1 MANELLTEPDIAS
14 DAITASSPIRRA
26 PAALH
31 VGLLLA
37 LSALLFLAGLGRL
50 PLLEPDEGRN
60 AEVGREMLASGN
72 WVTPQYNGFAY
83 LDKPAVFFWLEA
95 ASLRVFGASE
105 WAARFPSAL
114 MGIATVLL
122 VWFLGRRMF
131 GETAGVAAGVIF
143 AASPLVMVFAR
154 EVIFDMTLT
163 FFVVLA
169 LTAYWL
175 AEEAS
180 FQKPWLEFAMF
191 GALGVA
197 VITKGPVGVLLVLGT
212 LLTYAL
218 ASGRWRNLRQVRW
231 GLGTL
236 VFLVVSLPWFMAVC
250 LRNPGFPHYALW
262 TESLKRFATGTS
274 HRGGSLFYYLPV
286 YLAGFFP
293 WSLFLLLAGW
303 NRVRR
308 WRELRA
314 SENRSV
320 LYLLSWVA
328 WVFVFFTISHSKLP
342 GYFLPAVVPLS
353 ILMGAAW
360 QSVGKD
366 PQSRSP
372 DWLTGGFALA
382 LGVGILVAGAS
393 HTWVFASIESRAGRK
408 LTPATLAL
416 IKPSLLYSGVILAA
430 IGVVGRNLAGR
441 LRGRMLRG
449 ATLALAA
456 AIIPLLVI
464 RWFVPLQAYA
474 ETNSS
479 RRLAATILGS
489 PYAHAPVYGYYYFRP
504 SLPFYL
510 RRPVGLLST
519 EWGEMTSNY
528 QVMHQAEAY
537 RSGVLD
543 PGKGLLVSVPQFQT
557 LTKSPAEPILVIT
570 PYALVRDLVGHVAR
584 IEPLWTWEDCSVWE
598 TPGKSEQWTVK
609 SGR

>member
-1 MANELLTEPDIAS
+1 MLL
-14 DAITASSPIRRA
+14 
-26 PAALH
+26 
-31 VGLLLA
+31 GLA
-37 LSALLFLAGLGRL
+37 ALLFLMGLGRL

-60 AEVGREMLASGN
+60 AEVGREMLASGD
-72 WVTPQYNGFAY
+72 WVTPQYDGFAY

-95 ASLRVFGASE
+95 ASLRVFGISE
-105 WAARFPSAL
+105 WAARLPSAL

-143 AASPLVMVFAR
+143 AACPLAMAFAR
-154 EVIFDMTLT
+154 EVIFDMTMT

-169 LTAYWL
+169 LAAFWL
-175 AEEAS
+175 AEEAN
-180 FQKPWLEFAMF
+180 FQKPWLDVVMF
-191 GALGVA
+191 SALGVA
-197 VITKGPVGVLLVLGT
+197 VITKGPVGVLLPLGT
-212 LLTYAL
+212 LVTYAL
-218 ASGRWRNLRQVRW
+218 ASGRWRDLRRVRW
-231 GLGTL
+231 GLGVL
-236 VFLVVSLPWFMAVC
+236 VFLTVSLPWFVVVC
-250 LRNPGFPHYALW
+250 LRNPDFPHYALW

-274 HRGGSLFYYLPV
+274 HRGGSFFYYLPV

-314 SENRSV
+314 PENRSV
-320 LYLLSWVA
+320 LFLLSWVS

-342 GYFLPAVVPLS
+342 GYFLPAVVPLG

-360 QSVGKD
+360 QDVGKE
-366 PQSRSP
+366 SHSP
-372 DWLTGGFALA
+372 DWLTGGFALV
-382 LGVGILVAGAS
+382 LGVGILLAGAS
-393 HTWVFASIESRAGRK
+393 HTWIFSSLQSQAGKK

-416 IKPSLLYSGVILAA
+416 IKPSLLYSGLILAA

-441 LRGRMLRG
+441 LRGPAVRA

-456 AIIPLLVI
+456 AVIPSLAI
-464 RWFVPLQAYA
+464 RWFVPLQVYA

-489 PYAHAPVYGYYYFRP
+489 PYARAPVYGYYYFRP

-510 RRPVGLLST
+510 RRPVGLLSIA
-519 EWGEMTSNY
+519 WGEMTSNY
-528 QVMHQAEAY
+528 QVMYQAEAY
-537 RSGVLD
+537 RAGVLD

-557 LTKSPAEPILVIT
+557 LTKSNTEPILVIT
-570 PYALVRDLVGHVAR
+570 TNVLVRDLAGNVAK
-584 IEPLWTWEDCSVWE
+584 IEPLWSGRDYSVWE
-598 TPGKSEQWTVK
+598 IPGK
-609 SGR
+609 